1 VTGQRSRIM
10 DGGTISD
17 QILNKSRNEI
27 ATSIEIC
34 LSPMVAAD
42 TTLMFDERVKMSP

>member
-1 VTGQRSRIM
+1 M

-17 QILNKSRNEI
+17 QTLSKSRNEI
-27 ATSIEIC
+27 AIDIEIC

-42 TTLMFDERVKMSP
+42 TTLMFDERVKNSP